1 MRHKDLTIFV
11 GLIIVSVLISL
22 FVWNHKF
29 SEYSEIVTFLSII
42 IGFEITSL
50 SIIFNTPLKKTLYDR
65 NNKYYKTE
73 LHRLRDFYRFS
84 IYVCLASVVLVILIP
99 EFSFQLCEI
108 VIIQK
113 SLLVL
118 PIMTSSVYCFLKL
131 CNELLKI
138 FVYPTNN

>member
-1 MRHKDLTIFV
+1 MRHRDLTIFV
-11 GLIIVSVLISL
+11 GLIVVSLIIGL
-22 FVWNHKF
+22 FVWNYKF

-65 NNKYYKTE
+65 KNKYYKTE

-84 IYVCLASVVLVILIP
+84 IYVCLTSVVLVILIP

-113 SLLVL
+113 SLFVL

>member
-65 NNKYYKTE
+65 KNKYYKTE

-108 VIIQK
+108 LLDYYTMFL
-113 SLLVL
+113 LLVL
-118 PIMTSSVYCFLKL
+118 NHCLH
-131 CNELLKI
+131 
-138 FVYPTNN
+138 